1 MSSHRTSAGADKP
14 AMAPLLLCPYFLPS
28 VPFSRGWGAISHLT
42 DPTAKRGHTLP
53 QRPPAPWGK
62 PPSWASRGREP
73 RLPSG
78 GSGAVRTAALRPR
91 RCGRRRAGPVAGAPF
106 SVPCRAVPGGRD
118 RWGQL
123 GQEPGRQEAGAA
135 RRGAGPAAAGRGGRR
150 SQPSCVRCR
159 GWGGCWRRGGGGGR
173 RAAASA
179 PWPATARSS
188 GGGPTLP
195 ITASTLVSSSPRG
208 PVTSP
213 TLPSPPRDGARR
225 GEAAAAC
232 RSY

>member
-1 MSSHRTSAGADKP
+1 MSSHRASAGADKP

-28 VPFSRGWGAISHLT
+28 VPFSRGWGQSAISRT
-42 DPTAKRGHTLP
+42 P
-53 QRPPAPWGK
+53 QRNGGTLCPSGRQRLGANRHLGPLGAESRASPQAAAGRYGLLLFVPAGAAGGERAL
-62 PPSWASRGREP
+62 SQQH
-73 RLPSG
+73 RLP
-78 GSGAVRTAALRPR
+78 
-91 RCGRRRAGPVAGAPF
+91 CRAGPCLAAGT
-106 SVPCRAVPGGRD
+106 GGDSQGR
-118 RWGQL
+118 GQDARR
-123 GQEPGRQEAGAA
+123 PA

>member
-1 MSSHRTSAGADKP
+1 MP
-14 AMAPLLLCPYFLPS
+14 LFPPFCPLL
-28 VPFSRGWGAISHLT
+28 
-42 DPTAKRGHTLP
+42 
-53 QRPPAPWGK
+53 
-62 PPSWASRGREP
+62 P
-73 RLPSG
+73 RLGGNQPSHGPHSETGAHFAPAAASALGQTAILGLSRLRAAPPLRRQRG
-78 GSGAVRTAALRPR
+78 GTDCCSSSPPVRQEESG
-91 RCGRRRAGPVAGAPF
+91 
-106 SVPCRAVPGGRD
+106 PCRSSTVFRAVPGRAWRQGPVGTARAGARTPGGR
-118 RWGQL
+118 R
-123 GQEPGRQEAGAA
+123 GAA

>member
-1 MSSHRTSAGADKP
+1 MSSHRASAGADKP

-28 VPFSRGWGAISHLT
+28 VPFSRGWGQSAISRT
-42 DPTAKRGHTLP
+42 P
-53 QRPPAPWGK
+53 QRNGAHFAPAAASALGQTAILGLSRLRAAPPLRRQRGGTDCCSSS
-62 PPSWASRGREP
+62 PPVRQEE
-73 RLPSG
+73 SG
-78 GSGAVRTAALRPR
+78 
-91 RCGRRRAGPVAGAPF
+91 
-106 SVPCRAVPGGRD
+106 PCRSSTVFRAVPGRA
-118 RWGQL
+118 W
-123 GQEPGRQEAGAA
+123 RQGPVGTARAGARTPGG